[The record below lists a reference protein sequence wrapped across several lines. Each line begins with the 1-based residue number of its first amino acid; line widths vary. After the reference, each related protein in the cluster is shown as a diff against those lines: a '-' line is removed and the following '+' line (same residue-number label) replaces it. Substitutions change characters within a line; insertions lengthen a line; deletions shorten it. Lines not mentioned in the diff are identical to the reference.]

1 MHEGSKT
8 AQEKG
13 NRLHEGRFLRAS
25 TRGIKRRRGNTDVA
39 YGAPGG
45 SEDDKERNKQ
55 GSV

>member
-1 MHEGSKT
+1 MHVGSKI

-13 NRLHEGRFLRAS
+13 NRLHEGRVLRTGAG
-25 TRGIKRRRGNTDVA
+25 GIKRRRGNPDVA
-39 YGAPGG
+39 HGASRG